1 MKPIQPFISVYWK
14 CQLLFW
20 SLAALQWAYVGYLG
34 TGFSWKLAILH
45 FLLDL
50 LLYIPLSHLYR
61 TVSRRLGWHLLP
73 VSRLLPRIL
82 PAVLILGA
90 LFTVLTITK
99 NYLVRYWFESHF
111 EGSLRQAFEVQ
122 TVNVFI
128 GGLRLMSIWLLA
140 YYAYHYSQREL
151 RAVKQAAQLEVMA
164 KEAAFQN
171 LSAQINPHFFFNSLN
186 SIKALVAEDP
196 KAARQAI
203 DKLSELMRHSLYSS
217 QDNLVTLQQE
227 LNLVEDY
234 LALEKIRFE
243 ENLKLSIEADPSLL
257 DKPVLRLSIQVLV
270 ENAIKHGISQLTEGG
285 CIDIKAGSAG
295 GYLLISVANTG
306 SLSPTP
312 KKGLGLSNL
321 SERLQ
326 IQFNGNAS
334 VDLIQEPDQSVKAIL
349 KTPLL

>member
-1 MKPIQPFISVYWK
+1 MKPNQPAISVYWK

-45 FLLDL
+45 FILDL
-50 LLYIPLSHLYR
+50 LLYIPLSHVYR

-73 VSRLLPRIL
+73 VSRLLPRIV
-82 PAVLILGA
+82 PAVLILAA
-90 LFTVLTITK
+90 LFALLTITK
-99 NYLVRYWFESHF
+99 NYMVRYWFQPGF
-111 EGSLRQAFEVQ
+111 EDTLYEAFREQ

-151 RAVKQAAQLEVMA
+151 QAVKQAAKLEVTA

-186 SIKALVAEDP
+186 SIKALVLEDP

-203 DKLSELMRHSLYSS
+203 DKLSELMRHSLYAS

-227 LNLVEDY
+227 LGLVVDY

-243 ENLKLSIEADPSLL
+243 ENLKIKIKTDPCLLS
-257 DKPVLRLSIQVLV
+257 KPVLRLSVQVLV
-270 ENAIKHGISQLTEGG
+270 ENAIKHGISRLPEGG
-285 CIDIKAGSAG
+285 CIRINAAKAADT
-295 GYLLISVANTG
+295 LIIIVENTG
-306 SLSPTP
+306 TLNDDPG
-312 KKGLGLSNL
+312 KGIGLTNL
-321 SERLQ
+321 AERLQ
-326 IQFNGNAS
+326 LQFNGNAS
-334 VDLIQEPDQSVKAIL
+334 VVLVQENGRTVKATL